1 VAGREK
7 DTWLMT
13 VRILI
18 VDDNQLM
25 REGLVM
31 LLKHEPDLE
40 VVGEASDGR
49 TALELVKSLEP
60 HVVVMDVGLP
70 ELNGVEATQQI
81 MTENPDV
88 RVVALS
94 AFADRRYVTKM
105 LEAGASGYVL
115 KLLAHDDL
123 PRAVRAASAGET
135 FLSPGIL
142 SPAAPA

>member
-1 VAGREK
+1 
-7 DTWLMT
+7 MT

-40 VVGEASDGR
+40 VVGEACDGR
-49 TALELVKSLEP
+49 TALELVKSLQP
-60 HVVVMDVGLP
+60 HVVVMDVGMP

-81 MTENPDV
+81 TSENRDV
-88 RVVALS
+88 KVIALS
-94 AFADRRYVTKM
+94 AFAEPRYVTKM

-123 PRAVRAASAGET
+123 PRAVRAASSGET
-135 FLSPGIL
+135 FLSPGIV
-142 SPAAPA
+142 SPAAPT